1 MKNAIFAITLCV
13 TFSYA
18 TAQGHS
24 GFDMSQLDTT
34 AALRCDFAK
43 SPWGGG
49 RRKNPLPAD
58 KARYNRY
65 EEMAEGNQKRLR
77 EILETAA
84 KSGESH
90 SAMERQVGDD

>member
-24 GFDMSQLDTT
+24 GFDMSQLDT
-34 AALRCDFAK
+34 AADPCVDFYQYAC
-43 SPWGGG
+43 GGWQA
-49 RRKNPLPAD
+49 KNPLPAD

-65 EEMAEGNQKRLR
+65 EEMA
-77 EILETAA
+77 
-84 KSGESH
+84 
-90 SAMERQVGDD
+90 